1 MNMIDILERLKA
13 QPKVN
18 GAYLKDIEDAIK
30 EIEDLREFKRLINFH
45 LNDDN
50 GDYFLTRESFLEIY
64 GQQKGGV
71 PVLVNVDATGLQPRG
86 KLCSIPQPRP
96 SINARAS

>member
-1 MNMIDILERLKA
+1 MTDILERLKNSS
-13 QPKVN
+13 KIN
-18 GAYLKDIEDAIK
+18 GAYLRDIEDAIK

-64 GQQKGGV
+64 GQ
-71 PVLVNVDATGLQPRG
+71 
-86 KLCSIPQPRP
+86 
-96 SINARAS
+96 